1 VTIKPATR
9 ALVIARD
16 NSICAWCGL
25 HVVTTTGW
33 YSIQHRRARGMGGSR
48 LADTDQPQN
57 LVLVHG
63 SGTTLCHGEIESKR
77 AEAVRRGFNVQ
88 QGNDPTVVPLLV
100 HSGPAGFWVRLDA
113 AGGRE
118 QIPSPDALEYMQ
130 LIGAWR
136 PAERTAAR

>member
-1 VTIKPATR
+1 MTVTPKTR

-25 HVVTTTGW
+25 YVDTTTGW
-33 YSIQHRRARGMGGSR
+33 YSLQHRRARGMGGSR
-48 LADTDQPQN
+48 LPDTDQPQN

-63 SGTTLCHGEIESKR
+63 TGTTLCHGEIESKR

-113 AGGRE
+113 EGGRE
-118 QIPSPDALEYMQ
+118 QIHPADEVEYMQ
-130 LIGAWR
+130 LIGAQR
-136 PAERTAAR
+136 VGVS